1 MDTTTGAENAIMVM
15 GITEDTE
22 DTATSE
28 DVAVGMM
35 GPVVD
40 HVMDIITMTMTRK
53 KMYLNLEISLRMNL
67 RTMI

>member
-1 MDTTTGAENAIMVM
+1 MVVGIM
-15 GITEDTE
+15 EDTE
-22 DTATSE
+22 NTATAE

-40 HVMDIITMTMTRK
+40 HVMDMITVTMRRK
-53 KMYLNLEISLRMNL
+53 QTYLNLEISLRMNL